1 MSEHAK
7 LSPSGAHRW
16 MKCPGSLAV
25 ESAYPD
31 KGSDYADEGTLAHAV
46 AAACLLDESDA
57 AYFVGSPFVY
67 VDHGVEKT
75 ASIDPEMAVE
85 VQKYVDQVRAAVGE
99 DGELL
104 VEKKLAIFRD
114 SIPDQFGT
122 SDAII
127 SKEARRQ
134 LQVRDLKYGRGV
146 QVFAEENEQ
155 LMLYA
160 LGALDEYD
168 PLGELFDEV
177 LVAIHQPRLDH
188 LDEWVVSVDR
198 LREFEQ
204 EAIAAGKRALSIV
217 SIPKGGTVFLTPGN
231 KQCTFCKAKGD
242 CAALRDSV
250 LATVAGDFD
259 VLESWG
265 DAEGAALLESTE
277 VTVLEPEMSLAPAPT
292 MVDKLKKG
300 EMLVSIREA
309 EQLLAQAYGVP
320 VKSVDYQG
328 IGPFDDEPGFFVV
341 KKPTLVPAL
350 DDVETRLASLDN
362 EHLGMCMEAVDR
374 IESWC
379 KATRAETERRLLAA
393 EDVPGFKLVQGKQ
406 GNRAW
411 TDEGEAAKALKSYR
425 LKNDVMYDWSLIS
438 PTTAEK
444 LATAGT
450 IGEKQWNKLQNL
462 ICRASGKPS
471 VAPVTDARP
480 ALTITKVVDD
490 FDDLDDDPDFI

>member
-16 MKCPGSLAV
+16 MKCAGSLAL

-31 KGSDYADEGTLAHAV
+31 KGSEYADEGTLAHAV

-75 ASIDPEMAVE
+75 ESITPEMAVE
-85 VQKYVDQVRAAVGE
+85 VQKYVDQIRAASE
-99 DGELL
+99 DGGLL

-114 SIPDQFGT
+114 AIPDQFGT

-127 SKEARRQ
+127 SKEAIRR
-134 LQVRDLKYGRGV
+134 LEVRDLKYGRGV
-146 QVFAEENEQ
+146 QVFALENEQ

-188 LDEWVVSVDR
+188 LDEWVVSVER

-217 SIPKGGTVFLTPGN
+217 SIPKGATVFLTPGN

-242 CAALRDSV
+242 CAALRENV
-250 LATVAGDFD
+250 LATVAADFD
-259 VLESWG
+259 VLDGMG
-265 DAEGAALLESTE
+265 DAEGAALLEATP
-277 VTVLEPEMSLAPAPT
+277 VTVLEPEKALTPAPV
-292 MVDKLKKG
+292 MVDKLKRD
-300 EMLVSIREA
+300 EMVVSVREA
-309 EQLLAQAYGVP
+309 EQLIAQAYGVP
-320 VKSVDYQG
+320 VKSVDYTESHHDG
-328 IGPFDDEPGFFVV
+328 TGAGFIV
-341 KKPTLVPAL
+341 KKPTLRPAL
-350 DDVETRLASLDN
+350 EDVESRLASLDN

-374 IESWC
+374 IEGWC

-393 EDVPGFKLVQGKQ
+393 ENVPGFKLVQGKQ

-411 TDEGEAAKALKSYR
+411 TDEAEAAKALKSYR

-444 LATAGT
+444 LFDAGT
-450 IGEKQWNKLQNL
+450 IGEKQWNKLQNI

-480 ALTITKVVDD
+480 ALPITKVVDD
-490 FDDLDDDPDFI
+490 FDDLDEEPDFI

>member
-1 MSEHAK
+1 MGEHAK

-16 MKCPGSLAV
+16 MRCAGSLAL

-31 KGSDYADEGTLAHAV
+31 KGSEFAEEGTLAHAV
-46 AAACLLDESDA
+46 AAACLLDEFDA
-57 AYFVGSPFVY
+57 AAFLGAPFVY
-67 VDHGVEKT
+67 TDHGVEKV
-75 ASIDPEMAVE
+75 AELDAEMCRE
-85 VQKYVDQVRAAVGE
+85 VQKYVDQVRAASEG
-99 DGELL
+99 GELL
-104 VEKKLAIFRD
+104 VERKLAIFGGA
-114 SIPDQFGT
+114 IPDQFGT
-122 SDAII
+122 ADAII
-127 SKEARRQ
+127 SKEAIRR
-134 LQVRDLKYGRGV
+134 LEVRDLKYGRGV

-160 LGALDEYD
+160 LGALDEFD
-168 PLGELFDEV
+168 PLGDLFDEV

-242 CAALRDSV
+242 CAALRDNV
-250 LATVAGDFD
+250 LATVAMDFE
-259 VLESWG
+259 VLAVRG
-265 DAEGAALLESTE
+265 NAEEAALLESTN
-277 VTVLEPEMSLAPAPT
+277 VTVLEPAPL
-292 MVDKLKKG
+292 MVDKLKRG
-300 EMLVSIREA
+300 EMVVSMREA

-320 VKSVDYQG
+320 VKSVDYQPLG
-328 IGPFDDEPGFFVV
+328 TFDDEPGNFVI

-350 DDVETRLASLDN
+350 DNLEARLASLDH
-362 EHLGMCMEAVDR
+362 EHLAMCMEAVDR
-374 IESWC
+374 IEGWC

-411 TDEGEAAKALKSYR
+411 TSEEDAAKALKSYR

-444 LATAGT
+444 LFDAGT
-450 IGEKQWNKLQNL
+450 IGEKQWNKLQNI
-462 ICRASGKPS
+462 ICRATGKPS
-471 VAPVTDARP
+471 VAPVTDPRP
-480 ALTITKVVDD
+480 ALAITKVVDD
-490 FDDLDDDPDFI
+490 FDDLDDEPDFI